1 VRVWILSFQG
11 KPIAA
16 AYRFERL
23 NEAMTLYTAAQQAEM
38 AINEVEVLT

>member
-1 VRVWILSFQG
+1 MRLWILSFQG

-23 NEAMTLYTAAQQAEM
+23 NEHMTLYTAAQQAQM
-38 AINEVEVLT
+38 AICEVEVLT

>member
-1 VRVWILSFQG
+1 MRLWILSFQG

-23 NEAMTLYTAAQQAEM
+23 NEHMALYTAAQQREM
-38 AINEVEVLT
+38 FICEVEVLT

>member
-1 VRVWILSFQG
+1 MRIWVLSFDG

-23 NEAMTLYTAAQQAEM
+23 NEAMTLYTAAQQARM
-38 AINEVEVLT
+38 SINEVEVLT